1 MVVLTIPVVYCIC
14 MLYKW
19 WTDIYEEEEE
29 KEAEEGEEEEEE
41 VRKRKSTTRMTKMM
55 TVSVIQSTKFQIA
68 LLLDSLLG
76 IHFLS
81 KVIPQTLIN
90 VLLTVTFRLKNILVT
105 TVWTIPV
112 AYCIFMLV

>member
-1 MVVLTIPVVYCIC
+1 MRRTGGGGGGG
-14 MLYKW
+14 KR
-19 WTDIYEEEEE
+19 
-29 KEAEEGEEEEEE
+29 GGGGEEE

-68 LLLDSLLG
+68 LILDSLLG

-90 VLLTVTFRLKNILVT
+90 VLLTVTFRLKNILVR
-105 TVWTIPV
+105 TVSTIPV
-112 AYCIFMLV
+112 AYCIPMLVLYINIKIRIID

>member
-41 VRKRKSTTRMTKMM
+41 VRKRKTTTRMTKMM
-55 TVSVIQSTKFQIA
+55 TVSVIQSTKLQIA
-68 LLLDSLLG
+68 FILG
-76 IHFLS
+76 SWLGLHFLL
-81 KVIPQTLIN
+81 KVIPQILIN
-90 VLLTVTFRLKNILVT
+90 VLLTVTFWLKT
-105 TVWTIPV
+105 
-112 AYCIFMLV
+112 Y